1 LSCVYNSKAAI
12 YENLCIRVV
21 LVVIVVSCWFFSW

>member
-1 LSCVYNSKAAI
+1 VYNSKAAI

-21 LVVIVVSCWFFSW
+21 LGVIVVSCWLFSW